1 MHTYIFDMLFEM
13 EYNKEKNEPILCKR
27 FYSFFF
33 YWKLS
38 EILKNQ
44 IKYIQV

>member
-13 EYNKEKNEPILCKR
+13 EYNKEKMNRFCVNAFIL
-27 FYSFFF
+27 SFF
-33 YWKLS
+33 L
-38 EILKNQ
+38 EIIRNFKNQ